1 MLWLCDTTLNCS
13 IAAEVEVD
21 KMRHTRG
28 KVSLIANTP
37 SLRVRPCLHRRT
49 EHRRHHPSAP
59 SKRIVVYGDTEKKI
73 SFPPRTTRLKRERVA
88 EGTSS
93 DCLSNPLI

>member
-1 MLWLCDTTLNCS
+1 MLWLCDTSLNCT

-73 SFPPRTTRLKRERVA
+73 SFPPRTTRLKREREWQRERQVIV
-88 EGTSS
+88 
-93 DCLSNPLI
+93 CLTL